1 MKWSAQL
8 YVGFRFDMKRC
19 GLMLRKKYR
28 FKDYRIYI

>member
-8 YVGFRFDMKRC
+8 YVEFRFDMKNYR
-19 GLMLRKKYR
+19 LMLRKKYR

>member
-8 YVGFRFDMKRC
+8 YVGFIFDMKRC